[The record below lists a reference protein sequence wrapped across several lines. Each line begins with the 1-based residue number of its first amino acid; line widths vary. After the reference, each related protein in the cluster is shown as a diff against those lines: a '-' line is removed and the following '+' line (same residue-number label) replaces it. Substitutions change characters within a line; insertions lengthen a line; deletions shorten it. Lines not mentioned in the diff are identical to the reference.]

1 MTVLKVEIVT
11 DQLYLLS
18 TCWEIWMFISAIF
31 KGITF

>member
-1 MTVLKVEIVT
+1 MAVLKAEIFT
-11 DQLYLLS
+11 DHLYLLS